1 MNRRITI
8 TFFCILAAA
17 TRLASGQNDPFETN
31 VPSPE
36 KRAGSAA
43 AKGLARPLEVGEETD
58 AAILSLRRSNPKTPE
73 QLIEAVRVVFD
84 LGRFD
89 EASNYIDRLLELNL
103 DDATLAAL
111 RSRPGSDF
119 FLRIANQESL
129 TAARREFGVRVLDAS
144 ARVTRDADRLSAL
157 VPKLSDAS
165 LQVRAAAG
173 SELILAG
180 RSAIPPLVTVLADAA
195 RSNEHPAI
203 RQLLVRLGKDA
214 VEPLVGTL
222 QSDDPQLKA
231 QVIRV
236 LGKLNATRCVS
247 YFLAPAILPD
257 ANAELQS
264 SARDALARTVRE
276 LPSRDDACRF
286 LARRIQAHLGGE
298 SPVAVGSDGTGELWD
313 WDATARR
320 PVPWMLDARVLN
332 VVEASRLA
340 RELALLAPDDQQHK
354 RLALATRLE
363 AAQLIAG
370 LDNPPSMGD
379 PSVVQFASQAGMAL
393 LNDALTDCLRN
404 RRSVGA
410 MAIIHL
416 LGSIADPSLLETF
429 DGRPATLTTCLQHPD
444 RRVRFAAAMAILRID
459 PPSAFAG
466 SSMLTDCLS
475 YLSSTVGMRRVIV
488 VHPRPNDA
496 QSLVGMLNQR
506 GFEAESAPTGR
517 AGFQLAVKNPDCE
530 FLLLSEVVEQ
540 PRTFE
545 MLQMLR
551 HEPRTAHLPV
561 CIISRAEDVEKLR
574 RESQLDEFT
583 FVFVRPYEMDSLD
596 QIIDRSLL
604 IAARQNV
611 GRDQRV
617 EQARQC
623 LEWIARMNEAENRY
637 EFYDLPRVQPAVE
650 TALQTGELSSL
661 AARILGQFGSPRS
674 QQALMEFASEA
685 HWPVGDRREAVKAF
699 AAAVQKRSILLTRDA
714 IMTQYRRY
722 NGSARLDQQSQQV
735 LSDILDILEQPPP

>member
-320 PVPWMLDARVLN
+320 PVPWMLDARTGRPTAPAVGPGHAARGGTVNRRTRQSTIDGRSLRRP
-332 VVEASRLA
+332 VRVPGGHGAVERRADRLPSEPA
-340 RELALLAPDDQQHK
+340 IRWSNGDHPS
-354 RLALATRLE
+354 
-363 AAQLIAG
+363 AG
-370 LDNPPSMGD
+370 ID
-379 PSVVQFASQAGMAL
+379 
-393 LNDALTDCLRN
+393 
-404 RRSVGA
+404 RRSVAVGDVRRTPRDA
-410 MAIIHL
+410 DNL
-416 LGSIADPSLLETF
+416 LAASRSTGSFRRGDGDPAHRSAV
-429 DGRPATLTTCLQHPD
+429 GI
-444 RRVRFAAAMAILRID
+444 RRVQHADRLPVVFELHGRHAPRYRRA
-459 PPSAFAG
+459 SASQRCPIAG
-466 SSMLTDCLS
+466 GD
-475 YLSSTVGMRRVIV
+475 
-488 VHPRPNDA
+488 
-496 QSLVGMLNQR
+496 
-506 GFEAESAPTGR
+506 AESA
-517 AGFQLAVKNPDCE
+517 
-530 FLLLSEVVEQ
+530 
-540 PRTFE
+540 
-545 MLQMLR
+545 
-551 HEPRTAHLPV
+551 
-561 CIISRAEDVEKLR
+561 
-574 RESQLDEFT
+574 
-583 FVFVRPYEMDSLD
+583 
-596 QIIDRSLL
+596 
-604 IAARQNV
+604 
-611 GRDQRV
+611 RV
-617 EQARQC
+617 
-623 LEWIARMNEAENRY
+623 
-637 EFYDLPRVQPAVE
+637 
-650 TALQTGELSSL
+650 
-661 AARILGQFGSPRS
+661 
-674 QQALMEFASEA
+674 
-685 HWPVGDRREAVKAF
+685 
-699 AAAVQKRSILLTRDA
+699 
-714 IMTQYRRY
+714 
-722 NGSARLDQQSQQV
+722 
-735 LSDILDILEQPPP
+735 